1 MLFPSS
7 LPAQAA
13 SANGSSRIAARF
25 VDIPTCN
32 PSVESP
38 TPVMFLDRPRAKWNS
53 LLGHR
58 VIRRHDGSGPRPLR
72 EQRRRPAWFHG
83 RGGHNVDR
91 TAAAKYPQPRLV
103 AGATCLVVDF
113 EN

>member
-7 LPAQAA
+7 LPAHAA

-25 VDIPTCN
+25 ADIPTCN

-58 VIRRHDGSGPRPLR
+58 AIPAKRQLRPATIAEATAQAGMVPRP
-72 EQRRRPAWFHG
+72 RRGNA
-83 RGGHNVDR
+83 DR
-91 TAAAKYPQPRLV
+91 TAAAEYPQPRLA
-103 AGATCLVVDF
+103 AGATCLIAAF
-113 EN
+113 ED

>member
-25 VDIPTCN
+25 ADIPTCN
-32 PSVESP
+32 PSVESL
-38 TPVMFLDRPRAKWNS
+38 TPVMVLDRPHAKWNS

-58 VIRRHDGSGPRPLR
+58 VIRRHESSGPRPLR
-72 EQRRRPAWFHG
+72 EQRCRPAWFHG
-83 RGGHNVDR
+83 RGGAMWTEPRPRN
-91 TAAAKYPQPRLV
+91 TPQPRLV
-103 AGATCLVVDF
+103 AGATCLIVAF
-113 EN
+113 ED